1 MVSSG
6 ASHDCE
12 AHKIVHVVPQLA
24 TPQFG
29 TPNEDLLKYNSSARR
44 FAGSVLSAV
53 PSQVPSLGLSDCL
66 HVSFAAGSSLHGLPV
81 SARLLSRCSPSSHS
95 TKTNAWGK
103 LGTLAWPQC
112 ARVTSALLNRS
123 ESVLASLTTWL
134 SLNSPTQQLLVK
146 NAPFKSINVQ
156 ALTINLLYIFQVI
169 IFYYFLCLKKRVKLL

>member
-1 MVSSG
+1 MSKCVTYKEEKGLRGDGVGASGPITKIAVLVMVSSG

-95 TKTNAWGK
+95 TKTN
-103 LGTLAWPQC
+103 T
-112 ARVTSALLNRS
+112 
-123 ESVLASLTTWL
+123 
-134 SLNSPTQQLLVK
+134 
-146 NAPFKSINVQ
+146 
-156 ALTINLLYIFQVI
+156 
-169 IFYYFLCLKKRVKLL
+169 